1 MSAVKVAS
9 LGLLILDTFEW
20 RDAGDGSSAEAT
32 VTREE
37 SVLGGGG
44 TYAIV
49 GARMWSVSAPSSV

>member
-1 MSAVKVAS
+1 MSSSPVKVTS

-20 RDAGDGSSAEAT
+20 RDPDNASAET
-32 VTREE
+32 KREE

-49 GARMWSVSAPSSV
+49 GCRMW